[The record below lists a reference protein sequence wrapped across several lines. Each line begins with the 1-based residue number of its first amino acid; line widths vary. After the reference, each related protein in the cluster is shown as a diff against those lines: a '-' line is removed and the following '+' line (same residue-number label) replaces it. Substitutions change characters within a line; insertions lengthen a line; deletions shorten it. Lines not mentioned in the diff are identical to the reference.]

1 MKEDLLHFIWKLK
14 LFSTGKLQ
22 STNGE
27 KVEIISNGNQNFNSG
42 PDFLNAKILIDNQ
55 LWAGNVEIH
64 INSSDWYVH
73 HHELDENYDSVI
85 LHVVWEHD
93 VAIYRKTNEVIT
105 TLELKNFIS
114 NDLLKNYKQL
124 FSKNKNWIN
133 CESEINTIS
142 PFVLFNWFERLYIN
156 RIENKSKLI
165 EQILKETNNNWEATF
180 FILLMKNFGL
190 KVNGEAFYTTAKSIN
205 FSIVRKV
212 SSNIEQLEAL
222 FFGQAGLL
230 LNEVESQYFNSLK
243 AEYDYLTVKFHLK
256 PILKEQ
262 VQFFRLRPNN
272 FPTIRLSQIA
282 FLYNTYQSLFSK
294 VIEIE
299 TIEDY
304 YKLFNITTSPFW
316 ETHFTF
322 EKESKKSVKKLSKSF
337 IDLLLINT
345 IIPIKFWYLKSI
357 GKDDVSSIISIAE
370 NIKPESNS
378 IISKFNNLKIR
389 SENAFKTQALLE
401 LKNEYCN
408 KQLCLQCAIGK
419 ELLKN

>member
-93 VAIYRKTNEVIT
+93 VAIYRKTKEVIT

-243 AEYDYLTVKFHLK
+243 AEYDYLTAKFHLQ

-378 IISKFNNLKIR
+378 IISKFNDLKIR